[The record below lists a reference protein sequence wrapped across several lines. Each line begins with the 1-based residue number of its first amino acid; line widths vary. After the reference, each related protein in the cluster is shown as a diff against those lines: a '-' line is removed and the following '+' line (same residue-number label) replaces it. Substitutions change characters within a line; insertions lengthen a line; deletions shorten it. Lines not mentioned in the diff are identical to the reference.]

1 MKSLFNLKKQLKLS
15 HQISL
20 LILIFLLIFASLFEI
35 IGLGSIPILLGSI
48 LNQDFIFQFDI
59 NFLNN
64 FFQNKSQKNQVVI
77 ISLFVVLFFLFKNIF
92 LAFVIYFQGQ
102 LGKKITIY
110 FSKKLFNFY
119 INQDYL
125 FLIKKN
131 SSVLIRILSF
141 DLGHTIIHILQL
153 LNLFRDSLILV
164 AIFFL
169 LLISNPLVTFY
180 LFIFFLSILVIFY
193 ILNKKNLFT
202 RGKIIQQLSSD
213 MIRVISET
221 INIFKELKIYNI
233 EKQQQDVFSKRVI
246 VSEINKF
253 KNYFIQQL
261 PRIFLEL
268 AAICLIIL
276 IILYYTVNEKNFIE
290 LLPFLS
296 LIVLV
301 SLRLIPIFNGLANS
315 LSTLRTTKPAFDLV
329 IKELENANINP
340 KKVENTNYVD
350 FKNKIVLKNVS
361 FKYPDSEKLILNNF
375 NLEINNGDKIG
386 IIGESGSGKTT
397 LVNIIMGLLKISS
410 GSIIIDDKKLD
421 NNSYNYIKN
430 LGYVPQE
437 ICLVEDT
444 ISKNIALGVA
454 EREISRENLI
464 KASSSAQILNFI
476 FSLKEKFETKIKE
489 KGSNFS
495 AGQKQRLG
503 VARALY
509 KSPDIIILDEST
521 SSLDS
526 VTESQFIDDIF
537 ELNKDKTIIFI
548 SHKLSALK
556 KCNKIFDLKKKE
568 FI

>member
-64 FFQNKSQKNQVVI
+64 FFQNKSQKNQVII

-153 LNLFRDSLILV
+153 LNLFRDSLILI

-180 LFIFFLSILVIFY
+180 LFIFFLSILVLFY

-464 KASSSAQILNFI
+464 RASSSAQILNFI

>member
-1 MKSLFNLKKQLKLS
+1 MKSLFNLKKQLKLT

-64 FFQNKSQKNQVVI
+64 FFQNKSQKNQVII

-153 LNLFRDSLILV
+153 LNLFRDSLILI

-180 LFIFFLSILVIFY
+180 LFIFFLSILVLFY

-464 KASSSAQILNFI
+464 RASSSAQILNFI

>member
-153 LNLFRDSLILV
+153 LNLFRDSLILI

-180 LFIFFLSILVIFY
+180 LFIFFLSILVLFY
-193 ILNKKNLFT
+193 ILNKKKLFT

-464 KASSSAQILNFI
+464 RASSSAQILNFI

>member
-1 MKSLFNLKKQLKLS
+1 MKTLFNLKKQLKLT

-77 ISLFVVLFFLFKNIF
+77 ISLFVVLFFLFKNLF
-92 LAFVIYFQGQ
+92 LTFVIYFQGQ
-102 LGKKITIY
+102 LGKRITIY

-153 LNLFRDSLILV
+153 LNLLRDSLILI

-169 LLISNPLVTFY
+169 LLVSNPSVTFY
-180 LFIFFLSILVIFY
+180 LFIFFFSILVIFY
-193 ILNKKNLFT
+193 LLNKKNLFT
-202 RGKIIQQLSSD
+202 RGKIIQKLSSE

-233 EKQQQDVFSKRVI
+233 EKQQQDVFSKKVI

-253 KNYFIQQL
+253 RNYFIQQL

-268 AAICLIIL
+268 AAICLIIFV
-276 IILYYTVNEKNFIE
+276 ILYYTINDKNFIE

-296 LIVLV
+296 LIVLI
-301 SLRLIPIFNGLANS
+301 SLRLIPIFNGLATS

-340 KKVENTNYVD
+340 KKAENTNYID

-361 FKYPDSEKLILNNF
+361 FRYPNSEKLILNNF
-375 NLEINNGDKIG
+375 NLEINNGDKLG

-397 LVNIIMGLLKISS
+397 LVNIIMGLLKISN
-410 GSIIIDDKKLD
+410 GSIIIDDKKLN

-437 ICLVEDT
+437 ICLIEDT

-454 EREISRENLI
+454 EKEISRENLI
-464 KASSSAQILNFI
+464 RASSSAQILNFI
-476 FSLKEKFETKIKE
+476 SSLNEKFETKIKE
-489 KGSNFS
+489 KGNNFS

-509 KSPDIIILDEST
+509 KSPNIIVLDEST

-526 VTESQFIDDIF
+526 ITESQFIDDIF

-548 SHKLSALK
+548 SHKSSALK

>member
-509 KSPDIIILDEST
+509 KSPDILILDEST

>member
-153 LNLFRDSLILV
+153 LNLFRDSLILI

-180 LFIFFLSILVIFY
+180 LFIFFLSILVLFY